1 MQDCSVANRKE
12 VLIHSTIWMNLKR
25 IMWSKSNQRMVCMVH
40 FHLVNS
46 RKWKPVYSD
55 RKQIGLE
62 MRETGVRDQRKKNRL
77 EKTKCFFL
85 TVVSFMSI
93 DMYQNLPS
101 RSWVLITRKKSNYLC
116 WLMLTVVTILQYVSH
131 HSVVPLKLITVLY
144 VNYISRKLEAAPS
157 NHSNIQCLYRR
168 KLMVE

>member
-25 IMWSKSNQRMVCMVH
+25 IMWSKSNQRTVCMVC

-62 MRETGVRDQRKKNRL
+62 MRETGVRDWRQKNRL
-77 EKTKCFFL
+77 EKMKCFVL
-85 TVVSFMSI
+85 IVVSFTSI

-101 RSWVLITRKKSNYLC
+101 RSWVLITRKKSNCVC
-116 WLMLTVVTILQYVSH
+116 WLMLTVVTILQYISH
-131 HSVVPLKLITVLY
+131 HSVVPLKLITMLY

-157 NHSNIQCLYRR
+157 NHSNI
-168 KLMVE
+168 